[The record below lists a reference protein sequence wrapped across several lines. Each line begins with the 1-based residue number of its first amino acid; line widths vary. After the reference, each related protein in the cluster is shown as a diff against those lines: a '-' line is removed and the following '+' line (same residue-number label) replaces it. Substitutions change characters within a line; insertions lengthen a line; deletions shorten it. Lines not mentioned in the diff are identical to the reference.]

1 MQVAARFASL
11 VVLTSALAC
20 GGTSPAP
27 TTPQAPEPAASVTD
41 PGSPSTTS
49 ELPGDAGAGTELE
62 QTGGPTGEPGR
73 RREDIQAVVQAKRDQ
88 ARACYDSAQKATPSL
103 EGDITIA
110 WVIDPSGAITEPKV
124 EPSKTTIQDAK
135 LGECIIG
142 VIKTLKFPA
151 SAKGMETR
159 ANYPFNFHPKVK
171 KSNTGY

>member
-11 VVLTSALAC
+11 VALTSAVAC
-20 GGTSPAP
+20 GGKTPDPA
-27 TTPQAPEPAASVTD
+27 TPQVPEPAASLTD

-49 ELPGDAGAGTELE
+49 DLPGDAGPGSELQ
-62 QTGGPTGEPGR
+62 QTGGPTGETGR
-73 RREDIQAVVQAKRDQ
+73 RREDIQTAVQAKRDQ
-88 ARACYDSAQKATPSL
+88 ARACYDSAQKATPTL
-103 EGDITIA
+103 EGDIAIA
-110 WVIDPSGAITEPKV
+110 WVIDPSGAVTDPKV

-159 ANYPFNFHPKVK
+159 ANYPFNFHPKTK